1 MRLRYRLVLQNRAK
15 FVARA
20 GGPGRMLIFGLGNM
34 PYPRTRH
41 SVGQLITDGLAAK
54 FNVHLAYEPKLQS
67 FHGEVLGLP
76 MPGSPNNKRLKL
88 SLAKTKN
95 YMNLSGPSVQK
106 TYEAKLRHTQTFHP
120 RNRRVIIIHDSIDQ
134 APMKISPRFGGSARG
149 HNGVRSVIA
158 ALGTQDFYRIR
169 IGIGMPPRGALEQ
182 YVLEKLSKEELEYW
196 SPGGEGIER
205 VWEAILKIIE
215 DECV

>member
-1 MRLRYRLVLQNRAK
+1 
-15 FVARA
+15 
-20 GGPGRMLIFGLGNM
+20 
-34 PYPRTRH
+34 
-41 SVGQLITDGLAAK
+41 
-54 FNVHLAYEPKLQS
+54 
-67 FHGEVLGLP
+67 

-95 YMNLSGPSVQK
+95 YMNLSGPSVKK
-106 TYEAKLRHTQTFHP
+106 TYDEKLHNTQTFHP

-169 IGIGMPPRGALEQ
+169 IGIGCPPRGVLEQ
-182 YVLEKLSKEELEYW
+182 YVLERLSKEELEYW

-205 VWEAILKIIE
+205 VWEAIVKIIE
-215 DECV
+215 DEYVPSRIRVGNEERKQNPRKDLPEFAVIPAPFKNKTYKQLWFKRLKQKRLLEQQRVAQEAASGDRFGTNTDRYRRR